1 IIKSNASLMLFCVLE
16 DTGKRNKTAQ
26 IWHERFN
33 IFNDNVRKKA
43 NSVGA
48 ILFDPNQDNFWKDS
62 RFIHEDRLHL
72 NSEGHRRVAQA
83 VLARLNLPQQDK
95 SLPTTTIPST
105 DCHIQIKDVS
115 QYGDRLM
122 IEIARDGGVWILSIG
137 KMEPAEFQACDDG
150 FSFKLYSQDCEEMG
164 CEADWYVRRDLVI
177 GSNFLKAHST
187 EPYSR
192 KSGTFTCLLD

>member
-1 IIKSNASLMLFCVLE
+1 MLLRLLAVTVTVTFNFSALS
-16 DTGKRNKTAQ
+16 RNLPP
-26 IWHERFN
+26 
-33 IFNDNVRKKA
+33 
-43 NSVGA
+43 S
-48 ILFDPNQDNFWKDS
+48 PDS
-62 RFIHEDRLHL
+62 SI
-72 NSEGHRRVAQA
+72 QA
-83 VLARLNLPQQDK
+83 FESFKQALSARLNLPQQDK

-137 KMEPAEFQACDDG
+137 KMEPAEFQAYDDG

-164 CEADWYVRRDLVI
+164 CEADWYVRRALFI